1 MEYFPASSA
10 EQGGTALR
18 SLLDNEFQAAADMLS
33 NYSESQEK
41 EEVRLV
47 LADEDI
53 NASNERIKASFA
65 TTISDLADPLHGW
78 ESIASDIRRG
88 YVEHFNP
95 PLKLNSAQDQDQY
108 LGTDDFLTVI
118 CLDPRQYL

>member
-10 EQGGTALR
+10 ERGGTTLR
-18 SLLDNEFQAAADMLS
+18 SLLDNEFQAAADMAS
-33 NYSESQEK
+33 NYNESQEK

-88 YVEHFNP
+88 YVENFNP
-95 PLKLNSAQDQDQY
+95 LLKLNSAQDQDQY
-108 LGTDDFLTVI
+108 LGRDDFLTVI